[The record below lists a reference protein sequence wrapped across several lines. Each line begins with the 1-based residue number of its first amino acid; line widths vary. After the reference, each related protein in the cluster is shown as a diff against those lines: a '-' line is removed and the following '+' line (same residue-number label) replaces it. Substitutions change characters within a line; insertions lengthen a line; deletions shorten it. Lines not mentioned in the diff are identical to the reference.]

1 MRKDHLITNLIG
13 ISFFSFIAALV
24 LAIVFAAIR
33 GIIGVVV
40 PETATVMV
48 VFNGLISFC
57 GGAMSF
63 FVIAMFASILYG
75 KICVDNSTMGD
86 FVRLPK
92 SSTVSSTPT
101 RIALA
106 GIILCAA

>member
-48 VFNGLISFC
+48 VFF
-57 GGAMSF
+57 
-63 FVIAMFASILYG
+63 
-75 KICVDNSTMGD
+75 STSLG
-86 FVRLPK
+86 RLLW
-92 SSTVSSTPT
+92 SCS
-101 RIALA
+101 
-106 GIILCAA
+106 

>member
-40 PETATVMV
+40 LRHRHVCIHSLRKDLRGQLY
-48 VFNGLISFC
+48 NG
-57 GGAMSF
+57 
-63 FVIAMFASILYG
+63 
-75 KICVDNSTMGD
+75 
-86 FVRLPK
+86 
-92 SSTVSSTPT
+92 
-101 RIALA
+101 
-106 GIILCAA
+106 

>member
-86 FVRLPK
+86 FV
-92 SSTVSSTPT
+92 
-101 RIALA
+101 
-106 GIILCAA
+106 